1 MYYHFA
7 LGFASL
13 FGISYTFVDLA
24 FNVFNL
30 FL

>member
-13 FGISYTFVDLA
+13 FGISYTFVDLG
-24 FNVFNL
+24 FSLFNL
-30 FL
+30 FF

>member
-13 FGISYTFVDLA
+13 FGISYAFVDLA